1 LSRSFVSS
9 RVSWLSGALTR
20 EFMKMMWGVPGLI
33 SLTAGEPDFR
43 TPEHIIEAAK
53 RALDEGFTH
62 YTPTSG
68 TPELLEAIGG
78 KLSRENGVDYDPERE
93 IICAPGTS
101 EVIFLSLFS
110 TIDPGDEVILT
121 DPTYLAYASVV
132 MLCGGKP
139 VSVPVTEEEDFRIDV
154 EELEKKITDKTKLI
168 ILNTPNNPTGAVYTR
183 SELEAI
189 ADIAKRYD
197 LLVISD
203 EIYEKIIY
211 DGAEH
216 TSFASLPNMKE
227 RTITINGFSKSYA
240 MTGWRIG
247 YAAAPSQLM
256 EKMVAANG
264 YMVVC
269 PSSIAQSAAHAALTG
284 TQRCIEEMV
293 KEFDRRRKVI
303 VQGINE
309 IGGIHCLLPK
319 GAFYAWVNIKETGLT
334 SFELTFKLFQE
345 AKVGVLPG
353 SAFGTQGEG
362 YLRISYAASMDSID
376 RALERIKPAM
386 ERVME
391 KKRK

>member
-1 LSRSFVSS
+1 MSRSFVSS
-9 RVSWLSGALTR
+9 RVSWLSGAMTR
-20 EFMKMMWGVPGLI
+20 EFMKMMWGVPELI
-33 SLTAGEPDFR
+33 SLTAGEPDFK
-43 TPEHIIEAAK
+43 TPEHIIEVAK

-62 YTPTSG
+62 YTPTG
-68 TPELLEAIGG
+68 GIPELLEAIAE

-93 IICAPGTS
+93 IMCVPGTQ
-101 EVIFLSLFS
+101 EAVFITLFS

-139 VSVPVTEEEDFRIDV
+139 VSVPVTEEEGFRIDV
-154 EELEKKITDKTKLI
+154 EELEKKITDKTKLL

-183 SELEAI
+183 STLEAI
-189 ADIAKRYD
+189 ADVAQRHD

-216 TSFASLPNMKE
+216 VSFASLPNMKE
-227 RTITINGFSKSYA
+227 RTITINGFSKAYA

-247 YAAAPSQLM
+247 YVAAPSQLI
-256 EKMVAANG
+256 EKMMAANG
-264 YMVVC
+264 YIIVC
-269 PSSIAQSAAHAALTG
+269 PNSIAQRAAHAALTG
-284 TQRCIEEMV
+284 PQDCVEEMV

-309 IGGIHCLLPK
+309 IEGIHCFLPK
-319 GAFYAWVNIKETGLT
+319 GAFYAWVNIKETGLS

-353 SAFGTQGEG
+353 SAFGAQGEG
-362 YLRISYAASMDSID
+362 YLRISYAASMDSIE
-376 RALERIKPAM
+376 RALERIKPVI
-386 ERVME
+386 ERVVEE
-391 KKRK
+391 KGQ